1 MYTMLREQNYALQD
15 DLIDFTKKMIGMPS
29 PSLNE
34 ENVAI
39 TVAQKMKEIGF
50 DNVMTDDVG
59 NVIGIIAGREN
70 KPVVL
75 LNCHMDT
82 VAPGDGGTWD
92 IPPYQAKVEDN
103 KLYGLGAADCK
114 GGLAA
119 QIFAGALL
127 KRSLLPLEGTLV
139 VAATVAEENGL
150 SIGVRHLM
158 DVTLPKL
165 NLKPDYAI
173 LGEPSDMGLYYGHDG
188 WVEIEV
194 RVEGSNPFHVDDA
207 AHEIMNEMNFDQKT
221 HSTTDKKLL
230 EEVSILQPSYDE
242 YKGCRRATIR
252 MARRVRESENIDQVI
267 GQIKQN
273 AQLIAQPTGG
283 VAVDVQV
290 RQEQQKMYNGTASL
304 VRHITNAWSTDPFHP
319 IMDRSR
325 HALSAAGCVVRPGK
339 WELDRLRM
347 GTAGSVL
354 VKEYNVPT
362 IGYGPGEESLAHSHN
377 EYVSIDKLSEVA
389 YGTAVIVHSLIGVSV
404 FGWTSDEI

>member
-1 MYTMLREQNYALQD
+1 MYTMLQQQNYAMQD
-15 DLIDFTKKMIGMPS
+15 DLIAFTKKMIGIPS
-29 PSLNE
+29 TSLNE
-34 ENVAI
+34 ENVANL
-39 TVAQKMKEIGF
+39 VEQKMKQLGF
-50 DNVMTDDVG
+50 DTVFTDEAG
-59 NVIGIIAGREN
+59 NVVGILAGREN

-82 VAPGDGGTWD
+82 VLPSNSEVWD
-92 IPPYQAKVEDN
+92 TPPYKAVLKED

-114 GGLAA
+114 GGLAS
-119 QIFAGALL
+119 QIFAAALL

-150 SIGVRHLM
+150 SVGVRHLM
-158 DVTLPKL
+158 DKTLPNI

-173 LGEPSDMGLYYGHDG
+173 LGEPSNLGLYYGHDG

-194 RVEGSNPFHVDDA
+194 RVEGTNPFHVDDA
-207 AHEIMNEMNFDQKT
+207 AHEIMNDINLSVK
-221 HSTTDKKLL
+221 SANDKKLI
-230 EEVSILQPSYDE
+230 EEISIMQPLYDE

-252 MARRVRESENIDQVI
+252 MARRVRESENIEQVI
-267 GQIKQN
+267 GQIKHN
-273 AQLIAQPTGG
+273 AQLIAQPTGA

-290 RQEQQKMYNGTASL
+290 RQEQQVMYNGSMTL

-325 HALSAAGCVVRPGK
+325 HALAAAGCTVRPGK

-354 VKEYNVPT
+354 LKEYNVPT
-362 IGYGPGEESLAHSHN
+362 IGYGPGCETVAHADN
-377 EYVSIDKLSEVA
+377 EYVEVDKLSECA

>member
-1 MYTMLREQNYALQD
+1 MLQQQNYAMQD
-15 DLIDFTKKMIGMPS
+15 DLIAFTKKMIGIPS
-29 PSLNE
+29 TSLNE
-34 ENVAI
+34 ENVANL
-39 TVAQKMKEIGF
+39 VEQKMKQLGF
-50 DNVMTDDVG
+50 DTVFTDEAG
-59 NVIGIIAGREN
+59 NVVGILAGREN

-82 VAPGDGGTWD
+82 VLPSNSEVWD
-92 IPPYQAKVEDN
+92 TPPYKAVLKED

-114 GGLAA
+114 GGLAS
-119 QIFAGALL
+119 QIFAAALL

-150 SIGVRHLM
+150 SVGVRHLM
-158 DVTLPKL
+158 DKTLPNI

-173 LGEPSDMGLYYGHDG
+173 LGEPSNLGLYYGHDG

-194 RVEGSNPFHVDDA
+194 RVEGTNPFHVDDA
-207 AHEIMNEMNFDQKT
+207 AHEIMNDINLSVK
-221 HSTTDKKLL
+221 SANDKKLI
-230 EEVSILQPSYDE
+230 EEISIMQPLYDE

-252 MARRVRESENIDQVI
+252 MARRVRESENIEQVI
-267 GQIKQN
+267 GQIKHN
-273 AQLIAQPTGG
+273 AQLIAQPTGA

-290 RQEQQKMYNGTASL
+290 RQEQQVMYNGSMTL

-325 HALSAAGCVVRPGK
+325 HALAAAGCTVRPGK

-354 VKEYNVPT
+354 LKEYNVPT
-362 IGYGPGEESLAHSHN
+362 IGYGPGCETVAHADN
-377 EYVSIDKLSEVA
+377 EYVEVDKLSECA

>member
-1 MYTMLREQNYALQD
+1 MYTMLQQQNYAMQD
-15 DLIDFTKKMIGMPS
+15 DLIAFTKKMIGIPS
-29 PSLNE
+29 TSLNE
-34 ENVAI
+34 ENVANL
-39 TVAQKMKEIGF
+39 VEQKMKQLGF
-50 DNVMTDDVG
+50 DTVFTDEAG
-59 NVIGIIAGREN
+59 NVVGILAGREN

-82 VAPGDGGTWD
+82 VLPSNSEVWD
-92 IPPYQAKVEDN
+92 TPPYKAVLKED

-114 GGLAA
+114 GGLAS
-119 QIFAGALL
+119 QIFAAALL

-150 SIGVRHLM
+150 SVGVRHLM
-158 DVTLPKL
+158 DKTLPNL

-173 LGEPSDMGLYYGHDG
+173 LGEPSNLGLYYGHDG

-194 RVEGSNPFHVDDA
+194 RVEGTNPFHVDDA
-207 AHEIMNEMNFDQKT
+207 AHEIMNDINLSVKSANE
-221 HSTTDKKLL
+221 KKLI
-230 EEVSILQPSYDE
+230 EEISIMQPLYDE

-252 MARRVRESENIDQVI
+252 MARRVRESENIEQVI
-267 GQIKQN
+267 GQIKHN
-273 AQLIAQPTGG
+273 AQLIAQPTGA

-290 RQEQQKMYNGTASL
+290 RQEQQVMYNGSMTL

-325 HALSAAGCVVRPGK
+325 HALAAAGCTVRPGK

-354 VKEYNVPT
+354 LKEYNVPT
-362 IGYGPGEESLAHSHN
+362 IGYGPGCETVAHADN
-377 EYVSIDKLSEVA
+377 EYVEVDKLSECA